1 MEKSDSSTSMIA
13 SVQMLNYQ
21 NLITNAQNQIKDLE
35 LQKEVLE
42 TGKTFTKEELKKSF
56 CSGCFIRFFV

>member
-1 MEKSDSSTSMIA
+1 MIA

-35 LQKEVLE
+35 LQVEIIRNETIPKLKYNLE
-42 TGKTFTKEELKKSF
+42 KLLQLSK
-56 CSGCFIRFFV
+56 